1 MHRHGY
7 GAVGVADICRAA
19 GAKKGSFY
27 HFFESKQALA
37 VEMLEQSWE
46 RARSTLFVDAF
57 GDDEIGAVDAF
68 TRYGRLLA
76 SNLVRLTADHGPV
89 PGCRFGNFASELGG
103 ADERIRRCVDQVFDE
118 MSDRFEAVI
127 RRGQARG
134 ELPADL
140 DAAAGAR
147 RVLAHMEGLMVLAK
161 AAQDPALL
169 EDLGPAVARLLR

>member
-7 GAVGVADICRAA
+7 ESVGVADICRVA

-46 RARSTLFVDAF
+46 RARGTLFVDAF
-57 GDDEIGAVDAF
+57 GDEEMGAVDAF
-68 TRYGRLLA
+68 TRYGQLLA
-76 SNLVRLTADHGPV
+76 ANLDRLTADHGPV

-103 ADERIRRCVDQVFDE
+103 ADEAIRRCVVRVFDE
-118 MSDRFEAVI
+118 MSALFEAAI
-127 RRGQARG
+127 RRGQAQG
-134 ELPADL
+134 ELPGDL
-140 DAAAGAR
+140 DPAAGAR

-161 AAQDPALL
+161 AAQDPTLL
-169 EDLGPAVARLLR
+169 EDLGPAAARLLR